1 MVELEPDA
9 AAATGDGGGLRR
21 ARFPHEI
28 LLHLKV
34 RDARYLVC
42 GEFPYAFYHLQIWRR
57 DKKKVHSWTDLQ
69 RIKTEIVGAEAEG
82 MELYPAESR
91 VVNQAHV
98 YHLWVVTG
106 VRIPIG
112 PRTRMVKGGR

>member
-1 MVELEPDA
+1 MWCITRRCETPDISFA
-9 AAATGDGGGLRR
+9 
-21 ARFPHEI
+21 
-28 LLHLKV
+28 
-34 RDARYLVC
+34 